1 MDGFLGEE
9 IFTNYCYNKTMN
21 NPSTLFQQRLTA
33 LNAPAADSILQGIK
47 RGVEKESLRIT
58 PDGYLATT
66 PHPYALGSNLTHP
79 NITTDYSEALI
90 ELITPPVDNA
100 EEVIDW
106 LLDLHTY
113 TYQHLDQELLWV
125 TSMPC
130 TLTREADIPI
140 AEYGRSNLGQMKYIY
155 RRGLDHRYGKAMQVI
170 AGIHVNFSFPE
181 NFWIYYQQLLDDKQP
196 LQDFI
201 NQQYFGMIRN
211 FLRYSWLMI
220 ALFGASPTLCK
231 SFLRQSSS
239 ELQVLNGGTP
249 YAPEGTS
256 LRMSDLGYQNNRQHQ
271 FTVSRNSLEEYV
283 HDLGHAC
290 ATIEPDYIKYGSVAE
305 GKLDQL
311 NANILQIEAEYYSP
325 IRPKRI
331 AKERPLSALSKYGV
345 EYIEVRVVDLDPYE
359 PVGINAHQ
367 IRFVESFLLM
377 CLLQPSAPL
386 TCEEQTENKDNLR
399 AAVYHGRNMDTLLHE
414 KGQPKRFQDWGL
426 ELSNQIQLC
435 AEVLDKHY
443 DSHLYQQAVTSMQE
457 KLLHPELLSSNRM
470 IRDMSEYHDKAFL
483 KFAHHWS
490 QEHRDFF
497 LNRYLSTKRRTELE
511 QLAKESHE
519 KQKQIE
525 AADTMSLAEYVK
537 RYLES

>member
-1 MDGFLGEE
+1 
-9 IFTNYCYNKTMN
+9 MN
-21 NPSTLFQQRLTA
+21 TPATPFQQRLEA
-33 LNAPAADSILQGIK
+33 LHAPAADSILQGIK

-79 NITTDYSEALI
+79 YITTDYSEALL
-90 ELITPPVDNA
+90 ELITPPVNSA

-113 TYQHLDQELLWV
+113 TYQNLDQELLWV

-140 AEYGRSNLGQMKYIY
+140 AEYGRSNLGQMKHIY

-181 NFWIYYQQLLDDKQP
+181 VFWIYYQQLLDDKQP

-201 NQQYFGMIRN
+201 SQQYFGMIRN

-239 ELQVLNGGTP
+239 ELHVLNGGTL

-283 HDLGHAC
+283 HDLEHAC
-290 ATIEPDYIKYGSVAE
+290 STIEPDYLKYGTVPE
-305 GKLDQL
+305 GKFEQL

-331 AKERPLSALSKYGV
+331 AKERPLAALSKYGV

-359 PVGINAHQ
+359 PVV
-367 IRFVESFLLM
+367 FV
-377 CLLQPSAPL
+377 
-386 TCEEQTENKDNLR
+386 TT
-399 AAVYHGRNMDTLLHE
+399 
-414 KGQPKRFQDWGL
+414 
-426 ELSNQIQLC
+426 
-435 AEVLDKHY
+435 
-443 DSHLYQQAVTSMQE
+443 
-457 KLLHPELLSSNRM
+457 
-470 IRDMSEYHDKAFL
+470 
-483 KFAHHWS
+483 
-490 QEHRDFF
+490 
-497 LNRYLSTKRRTELE
+497 
-511 QLAKESHE
+511 
-519 KQKQIE
+519 
-525 AADTMSLAEYVK
+525 
-537 RYLES
+537 